1 MNRRFAIKQVLIF
14 AGGMAL
20 LPSCLREE
28 GKVSILLK
36 NLDISA
42 AQEDQLAEIAEL
54 IIPKTDTSGAKD
66 LKLHLY
72 VLKMLDDCFGPERH
86 QQFIAGLKNFEG
98 LKGKELAELVTA
110 ANSGKSGLPEETIE
124 FFKFMK
130 WKTIDGYLNSKYVM
144 SNLLIWELVPGRYN
158 GFFRVKSA

>member
-1 MNRRFAIKQVLIF
+1 MNRRLAIKQVLIF

-28 GKVSILLK
+28 GKVSIQLK

-42 AQEDQLAEIAEL
+42 AQENLLADIAEL

-66 LKLHLY
+66 LKLHLF
-72 VLKMLDDCFGPERH
+72 VLKMLDDCYETADQ
-86 QQFIAGLKNFEG
+86 QQFIAGLKTFEG
-98 LKGKELAELVTA
+98 LEGKELSQLLTD
-110 ANSGKSGLPEETIE
+110 ANNAKPGLSEEITKFYKIMKSRTIG
-124 FFKFMK
+124 
-130 WKTIDGYLNSKYVM
+130 GYLNSKYVM

-158 GFFRVKSA
+158 GYFRVKSA